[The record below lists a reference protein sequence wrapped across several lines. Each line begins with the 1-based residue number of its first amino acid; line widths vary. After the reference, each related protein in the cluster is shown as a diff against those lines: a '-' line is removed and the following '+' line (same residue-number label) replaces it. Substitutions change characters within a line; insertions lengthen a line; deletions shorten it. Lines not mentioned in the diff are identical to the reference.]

1 MAELFGFKITR
12 SKNEKATS
20 QDFTLPS
27 VDDGS
32 QTVIGGGGHIGH
44 YLDIEGK
51 IKDEAHL
58 IRKRETFDDLLK
70 NQEIIDLKRLSK
82 TSS

>member
-32 QTVIGGGGHIGH
+32 QTVIGGGGHIGP
-44 YLDIEGK
+44 IT
-51 IKDEAHL
+51 L
-58 IRKRETFDDLLK
+58 ILK
-70 NQEIIDLKRLSK
+70 VRSK
-82 TSS
+82 MKQI